1 MCDLIYGLKY
11 VMLILK
17 VCLFQT
23 LNVILNVWFN
33 LWNKVC
39 YFIYLIW
46 LGKYVFNLW
55 FDVLF
60 NAILKC
66 VWFIVITHYVGN

>member
-1 MCDLIYGLKY
+1 MSYTINIKS
-11 VMLILK
+11 M
-17 VCLFQT
+17 FE
-23 LNVILNVWFN
+23 NVIFNVWFN